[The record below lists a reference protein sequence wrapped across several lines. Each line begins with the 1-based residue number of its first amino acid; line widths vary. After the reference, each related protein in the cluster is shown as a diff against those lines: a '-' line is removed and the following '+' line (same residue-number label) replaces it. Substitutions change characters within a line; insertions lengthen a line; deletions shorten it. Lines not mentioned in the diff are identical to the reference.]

1 MWFTSGPR
9 YNRDNWYCRPL
20 LRDIILVS
28 RPLLTVNRIVF
39 LLFPRCVKV
48 GPDTANPT
56 AATKNTVCT
65 STRPFKLHVHSDSVE
80 FGNPAA
86 DGEGTLANNRGFSIG
101 KKIQYSIAIQL
112 FLSFTA
118 YWQKSACLTVKSSW
132 LLFFS
137 CDISIFTASWWI
149 KYVVDSKLFPVV
161 LAITCM
167 CECDC

>member
-1 MWFTSGPR
+1 MDRNCKWSMWFTSGPR

-39 LLFPRCVKV
+39 MLFPRCVKV

-101 KKIQYSIAIQL
+101 KNLIFNCYPTISLFYSILAEERML
-112 FLSFTA
+112 DCEEFLIIIF
-118 YWQKSACLTVKSSW
+118 
-132 LLFFS
+132 LL
-137 CDISIFTASWWI
+137 W
-149 KYVVDSKLFPVV
+149 Y
-161 LAITCM
+161 
-167 CECDC
+167 